1 MKLYDLVGDD
11 GLFDALYRVEQ
22 DNDPNVDIRYVVA
35 NKLQEWL
42 NNLDSFFQPWD
53 NDSITIC
60 RKLVAEYATI
70 KD

>member
-11 GLFDALYRVEQ
+11 GLFDALYRIEQ
-22 DNDPNVDIRYVVA
+22 ENDPNVDIRYVVA

-42 NNLDSFFQPWD
+42 NNLDSFFKPWD
-53 NDSITIC
+53 NDSIAIC
-60 RKLVAEYATI
+60 RKLVEEHATI